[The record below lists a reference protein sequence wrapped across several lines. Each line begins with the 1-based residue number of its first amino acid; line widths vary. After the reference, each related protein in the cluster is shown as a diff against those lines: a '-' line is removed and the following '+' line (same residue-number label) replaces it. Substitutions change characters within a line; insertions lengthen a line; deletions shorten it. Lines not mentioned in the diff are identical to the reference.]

1 MFAKIHSYLLAGL
14 LTAALAVVAAS
25 CSGGGK
31 DEEIGGS
38 ASKTDLRLKLLTSPL
53 PVDSYK
59 QMLNFDA
66 DGSWT
71 LSTTANWLLLSKAT
85 SIIGGNEDAA
95 GAQKL
100 AGEGPEAV
108 VVISLANPDENSRN
122 ASITLTCGKQSKV
135 LDVTQNGT
143 KSGEIKT
150 GGNAV
155 LTAGWM
161 ELPATSATDGLDAF
175 TVRFSDN
182 SRSYTFYW
190 DYSTLVSN
198 WVAYPLNN
206 AIIGSSIS
214 RSNAWAYCPLLPAN
228 KQQDVSKGYTAG
240 NNGWYARGHQIPSA
254 DRMGTFARNAQTFYG
269 VNMTPQNNDFNGALW
284 ASLEG
289 KVREW
294 AKKSYT
300 DTLYVVTGCV
310 TTGAKYYIVDASS
323 RKVTVPTA
331 YFKALLLHEK
341 SSSSRYSSTDGY
353 AGCAFWFNHEEYS
366 APGKYNASLSM
377 DMSISIKELEQKLGY
392 ELFTNLKGKVGAAK
406 AETVKSTNTAKN
418 SGTL

>member
-1 MFAKIHSYLLAGL
+1 MFAKIHSYFTAVLLC
-14 LTAALAVVAAS
+14 AALAGVAAS
-25 CSGGGK
+25 CSGSGNS
-31 DEEIGGS
+31 DEP
-38 ASKTDLRLKLLTSPL
+38 SKESNLRLKLLTAPL

-59 QMLNFDA
+59 QMLSFDA
-66 DGSWT
+66 DASWT
-71 LSTTANWLLLSKAT
+71 LTSSADWLLLSKAT
-85 SIIGGNEDAA
+85 SIIGADEDAA
-95 GAQKL
+95 GSKTL
-100 AGEGPEAV
+100 SGEGSEAV
-108 VVISLANPDENSRN
+108 VVISLANPEENSRS
-122 ASITLTCGKQSKV
+122 ATITLKCGKNSKV
-135 LDVTQNGT
+135 LDVSQNGT
-143 KSGEIKT
+143 KSGEIT
-150 GGNAV
+150 VGGSET

-161 ELPATSATDGLDAF
+161 ELPATSSTDGLDAY
-175 TVRFSDN
+175 TIRFSEGG
-182 SRSYTFYW
+182 RSYTFYW
-190 DYSTLVSN
+190 DYSTRVAN

-214 RSNAWAYCPLLPAN
+214 RSNAWAYCPLLPAA
-228 KQQDVSKGYTAG
+228 KQQDVSRGYTAG

-310 TTGAKYYIVDASS
+310 TTGAKYYVLDASS
-323 RKVTVPTA
+323 RKITVPTA
-331 YFKALLLHEK
+331 YYKALLIHEK
-341 SSSSRYSSTDGY
+341 SSSSKYSSTGGY
-353 AGCAFWFNHEEYS
+353 AGCAFWFDHEEYS
-366 APGKYNASLSM
+366 APGKYNAALNM
-377 DMSISIKELEQKLGY
+377 DMSMSIKDLEQKLGY
-392 ELFTNLKGKVGAAK
+392 ELFTNLKGKIGESK

>member
-228 KQQDVSKGYTAG
+228 KQQDVSRGYTAG

>member
-14 LTAALAVVAAS
+14 LIAALAGVAAS
-25 CSGGGK
+25 CSGSGG
-31 DEEIGGS
+31 GGEDPNPN
-38 ASKTDLRLKLLTSPL
+38 TELRLKLMTSPL

-66 DGSWT
+66 DGSWS
-71 LSTTANWLLLSKAT
+71 LSTSADWLLLSKA
-85 SIIGGNEDAA
+85 SAIIGGNEDAA
-95 GAQKL
+95 GAQTL
-100 AGEGPEAV
+100 AGEGSEAV

-122 ASITLTCGKQSKV
+122 ATITLKCGKNSKV
-135 LDVTQNGT
+135 LEVTQNGT
-143 KSGEIKT
+143 KSGEIQV
-150 GGNAV
+150 GGGAT
-155 LTAGWM
+155 LAAGWM
-161 ELPATSATDGLDAF
+161 ELPATSATDGLDAY

-190 DYSTLVSN
+190 DYSNLVAN

-214 RSNAWAYCPLLPAN
+214 RSNAWAYCPLLPAA
-228 KQQDVSKGYTAG
+228 KQQNVSTGYKNG

-310 TTGAKYYIVDASS
+310 TTGAKYYVLDASS
-323 RKVTVPTA
+323 KKITVPTA
-331 YFKALLLHEK
+331 YFKALLIHEK
-341 SSSSRYSSTDGY
+341 SNSSKYSSTDGY

-366 APGKYNASLSM
+366 VSGKYNAPLSM
-377 DMSISIKELEQKLGY
+377 DMSMSIKELEQKLGY
-392 ELFTNLKGKVGAAK
+392 ELFTNLKGKIGATK

>member
-341 SSSSRYSSTDGY
+341 SNSSRYSSTDGY

>member
-1 MFAKIHSYLLAGL
+1 M
-14 LTAALAVVAAS
+14 
-25 CSGGGK
+25 
-31 DEEIGGS
+31 
-38 ASKTDLRLKLLTSPL
+38 
-53 PVDSYK
+53 
-59 QMLNFDA
+59 
-66 DGSWT
+66 
-71 LSTTANWLLLSKAT
+71 
-85 SIIGGNEDAA
+85 
-95 GAQKL
+95 
-100 AGEGPEAV
+100 
-108 VVISLANPDENSRN
+108 
-122 ASITLTCGKQSKV
+122 
-135 LDVTQNGT
+135 DVTQNGT